1 MLCCQ
6 YASHPTLSFWRKVG
20 LRAEIG
26 YEMCLE
32 MSLILKPNPVFDFH
46 FLIFLHRHFKTNQ
59 VGAQFLPLPTLPM
72 RGRGRVGVN
81 TEIGSGTLLSPLY
94 PWQPVLQNESG
105 GRSVSRRNGCSKASP
120 SRQGSAPPRRL

>member
-46 FLIFLHRHFKTNQ
+46 FLIFLHRHIKTNQ

-72 RGRGRVGVN
+72 RGRVRVGVN
-81 TEIGSGTLLSPLY
+81 TEIGSGT
-94 PWQPVLQNESG
+94 
-105 GRSVSRRNGCSKASP
+105 
-120 SRQGSAPPRRL
+120 